1 MTIERPMF
9 PPRADAAVSCEII
22 QFSAI
27 AGLSK
32 KDRKQIARAAILG
45 RPSRVEIEQVQP
57 GRDEGET
64 ITLRNKHLR
73 DARKD
78 AWRKADSIRSYWHAR
93 LKFEDAISSAQNHGA
108 AEGDAH
114 PPHNP
119 DDRWTIL
126 ANYRQAIAQ
135 QLLTPAPDTAAIAW
149 KKAALAGGQ
158 HEYTGVKSER
168 IERAIADDLA
178 FLAAHPVRRSNS
190 ETMARRCEFKEAMRQ
205 RIRDIAASRDLS
217 DEEIKPALTLK
228 HHEIANFTEKHG
240 VNLEWL
246 LEGKGRIFKKDPIRL
261 SPIMTGDEFAAVVTT
276 MPMADQQA
284 IGAMLRDLSQERDQ

>member
-1 MTIERPMF
+1 M
-9 PPRADAAVSCEII
+9 SCEII
-22 QFSAI
+22 EFSAI

-45 RPSRVEIEQVQP
+45 RPSRVEIEQEP
-57 GRDEGET
+57 DRNEGET

-78 AWRKADSIRSYWHAR
+78 AWRMAYSIRSYWHAR
-93 LKFEDAISSAQNHGA
+93 LRFEDAISCAQNHGA

-114 PPHNP
+114 PPHDP

-149 KKAALAGGQ
+149 KKAALASGQ
-158 HEYTGVKSER
+158 HEYTGVKPER

-178 FLAAHPVRRSNS
+178 FLAAHPFRRSNS
-190 ETMARRCEFKEAMRQ
+190 EAMARSREYKDAMRQ

-217 DEEIKPALTLK
+217 DEEIKPALSLK
-228 HHEIANFTEKHG
+228 HYKVVQFVDKHG
-240 VNLEWL
+240 VNWQWL
-246 LEGKGRIFKKDPIRL
+246 LEGKGRIFK
-261 SPIMTGDEFAAVVTT
+261 S
-276 MPMADQQA
+276 
-284 IGAMLRDLSQERDQ
+284 GAPS

>member
-9 PPRADAAVSCEII
+9 PAHGDAAVSCEII

-64 ITLRNKHLR
+64 ITSRNKHLR

-78 AWRKADSIRSYWHAR
+78 AWRKADSIRSYWKVR
-93 LKFEDAISSAQNHGA
+93 LDFEYAVSWAQQMEVP
-108 AEGDAH
+108 EGHYH
-114 PPHNP
+114 PAVNP
-119 DDRWTIL
+119 DDRGP
-126 ANYRQAIAQ
+126 NVERYRAALVK

-149 KKAALAGGQ
+149 KRAALKSGQ
-158 HEYTGVKSER
+158 HEYTGVKTER

-178 FLAAHPVRRSNS
+178 FLAAHPFRRSNS
-190 ETMARRCEFKEAMRQ
+190 ETMARRREFKEAMRQ

-240 VNLEWL
+240 VNFEWL
-246 LEGKGRIFKKDPIRL
+246 LEGKGRIFEKDPIRL
-261 SPIMTGDEFAAVVTT
+261 GPNMTGGELAAVVAT

-284 IGAMLRDLSQERDQ
+284 IRATVREILQERDQ

>member
-22 QFSAI
+22 QFAAI

-32 KDRKQIARAAILG
+32 KDRKQIARAAILS

-78 AWRKADSIRSYWHAR
+78 AWRKAGAIREYWKAR
-93 LKFEDAISSAQNHGA
+93 LEMESAISCAQRHGVP
-108 AEGDAH
+108 EGNDH
-114 PPHNP
+114 PPYDP
-119 DDRWTIL
+119 DERWALL
-126 ANYRQAIAQ
+126 ANWRQAIAQ
-135 QLLTPAPDTAAIAW
+135 QLLTSAPDTAAVAW

-158 HEYTGVKSER
+158 HEYTDIKTER
-168 IERAIADDLA
+168 VERAIASDLE
-178 FLAAHPVRRSNS
+178 FFAAHPTRRSNS
-190 ETMARRCEFKEAMRQ
+190 ETMARRREFKEAMRQ

-240 VNLEWL
+240 VNLAWL
-246 LEGKGRIFKKDPIRL
+246 LEGNGRIFKKDPIRL
-261 SPIMTGDEFAAVVTT
+261 SPNMTGNELAAVVTT
-276 MPMADQQA
+276 LPMADQQA
-284 IGAMLRDLSQERDQ
+284 IRATVREILQERDQ